1 MKKGLF
7 LILILV
13 IGFGVYWQQYH
24 QPEQDAHIVQSNG
37 RLEFARLDVASLYAG
52 RVEQIFVQE
61 GQYVAQDTLL
71 ATLSADSIQA
81 QVDTAKA
88 KVEQAQQAVKRTQAQ
103 FNAQQQQLNTAQLD
117 VDNAQQLFKDKLIS
131 SSELTKRIALRDAA
145 FAGLNALQSGIDEA
159 ESVVKQATAQLLQAQ
174 SVLNDLHIKA
184 PKAGRI
190 EYRLVELGA
199 VIAPGHKIASII
211 DLTDASMNLFFP
223 APIVNQIPLNSE
235 ARILF
240 DGLDAV
246 FPAQVTYIASEAQ
259 FTPKFVETQSERE
272 KLMFKVKL
280 QIPQDIATK
289 YADYLKAGMT
299 GNGFVRLHNADDW
312 SADLQVK
319 LPKE

>member
-7 LILILV
+7 LFLILA
-13 IGFGVYWQQYH
+13 IGFGVYWHQYH
-24 QPEQDAHIVQSNG
+24 QPEQDDNIVHSNG

-103 FNAQQQQLNTAQLD
+103 FNVQQQQLNTAQLD

-145 FAGLNALQSGIDEA
+145 FAGLNALKSGIEEA
-159 ESVVKQATAQLLQAQ
+159 ESVVKQANAQLTQAQ

-190 EYRLVELGA
+190 EYRLVELGT

-211 DLTDASMNLFFP
+211 DLTDASMNLYFP

-235 ARILF
+235 ARIVF

-246 FPAQVTYIASEAQ
+246 FPAQITYIASEAQ

-289 YADYLKAGMT
+289 YAAYLKAGMT

-312 SADLQVK
+312 PAELQVK

>member
-7 LILILV
+7 LIPLLA
-13 IGFGVYWQQYH
+13 IGVFIYWYQYL
-24 QPEQDAHIVQSNG
+24 QTNQNTHIVHSNG

-88 KVEQAQQAVKRTQAQ
+88 KVEQAQQSVKRIKAQ
-103 FNAQQQQLNTAQLD
+103 FNAQQQQLNISQLD

-131 SSELTKRIALRDAA
+131 SSELNKRIALRDAA
-145 FAGLNALQSGIDEA
+145 FAGLNALQSSIEEA
-159 ESVVKQATAQLLQAQ
+159 ESVVKQANAQLMQAQ
-174 SVLNDLHIKA
+174 STLNDLHIKA
-184 PKAGRI
+184 PKTGRI
-190 EYRLVELGA
+190 EYRLVELGS
-199 VIAPGHKIASII
+199 VIPAGHKIASII
-211 DLTDASMNLFFP
+211 DLTDASMNLYFP
-223 APIVNQIPLNSE
+223 APVVNQIPLNSE
-235 ARILF
+235 ARIVF

-246 FPAQVTYIASEAQ
+246 FPAQITYIAAEAQ

-280 QIPQDIATK
+280 HIPQDIATK
-289 YADYLKAGMT
+289 YANYLKAGMT
-299 GNGFVRLHNADDW
+299 GNGFVRLHNTDDW
-312 SADLQVK
+312 SADLQVN
-319 LPKE
+319 LPK